1 MSLPQKSERSLT
13 NDETQLFLRRMT
25 AVMTS
30 TFPRHLKSLFQVSA
44 AAFLSAA
51 SPLPAL
57 TVESDF
63 EGASV
68 RVVKL
73 DAESHTIRFMPGG
86 DPKRGWPC
94 WWQFRASGLEKGK
107 SLTLELLPSDLPM
120 LQANGTPTDKPLP
133 GNWAMPERAVYST
146 DGQTWQQTAP
156 GHPREGIMTYTIPVE
171 APSLLLAWGPS
182 YTPSRAGSFVRDS
195 AARVACT
202 EELDLCKSREGRPV
216 PMLRV
221 CEGDRV
227 ESRRFGVWVQARQHA
242 WESGSSWVCQG
253 FAEWLLSDDSEAS
266 WLRQHAE
273 IFIVPIMDVDNTA
286 TGNGGKEGIPHDH
299 NRDWMEKP
307 NWNEVAAAQNYIRE
321 LAKEER
327 MDVFLDLHNPAP
339 NDRKAFFYV
348 LPPELVAEPMR
359 KQRDLFLSFAT
370 EEIKSVF
377 PMHDKPKEDGP
388 KYHPLWRQIS
398 GTWVSNNAN
407 PHTVAVCLETPWNIP
422 QSTVSGYK
430 QVGAKLALAVQRY
443 LVTLKV
449 RS

>member
-1 MSLPQKSERSLT
+1 M
-13 NDETQLFLRRMT
+13 
-25 AVMTS
+25 
-30 TFPRHLKSLFQVSA
+30 FQMWVA
-44 AAFLSAA
+44 GMLSMA
-51 SPLPAL
+51 SPLSAL

-68 RVVKL
+68 RVVKV
-73 DAESHTIRFMPGG
+73 DAASQTIRFMPGG

-94 WWQFRASGLEKGK
+94 WWQFRATGLDKDK
-107 SLTLELLPSDLPM
+107 PLTLELIPSDLPM
-120 LQANGTPTDKPLP
+120 LQANGAPTDKPLA
-133 GNWAMPERAVYST
+133 GTWAMPERAVYST
-146 DGQTWQQTAP
+146 DGQSWRQTAP
-156 GHPREGIMTYTIPVE
+156 GRPRDGVMTYTIPV
-171 APSLLLAWGPS
+171 ASPSLLLAWGPA
-182 YTPSRAGSFVRDS
+182 YTPSRASSFVHES
-195 AARVACT
+195 ATRSASAQ
-202 EELDLCKSREGRPV
+202 EMELCQSREGRRV

-227 ESRRFGVWVQARQHA
+227 ETRRFGVWVQARQHA

-253 FAEWLLSDDSEAS
+253 FAEWLLSDDTDAA

-307 NWNEVAAAQNYIRE
+307 NWNEVASAQTYIRE

-339 NDRKAFFYV
+339 GDKKAFFYV

-359 KQRDLFLSFAT
+359 TQRDLFISLAS
-370 EEIKSVF
+370 EQIRSVF
-377 PMHDKPKEDGP
+377 PMLENPKEDGP

-407 PHTVAVCLETPWNIP
+407 PQTVAVCLETPWNIQ
-422 QSTVSGYK
+422 QSTVDGYK
-430 QVGAKLALAVQRY
+430 QVGGQLARAVQSY
-443 LVTLKV
+443 LATLKV